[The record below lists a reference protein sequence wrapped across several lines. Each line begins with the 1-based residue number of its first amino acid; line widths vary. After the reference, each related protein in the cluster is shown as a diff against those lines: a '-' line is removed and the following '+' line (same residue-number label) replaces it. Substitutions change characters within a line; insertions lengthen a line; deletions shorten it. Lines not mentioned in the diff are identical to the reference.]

1 MQRIVFLC
9 LAGLL
14 AAGAA
19 LGEDFWDKKEYM
31 HWTDEEVKKVMTNS
45 PWAKDVT
52 ITAPASAFGRGQ
64 RPAAPAETETDAG
77 GGGGGRGG
85 RGGRGG
91 GGGGAGGGGR
101 GEALLTLNMS
111 WRSALPLRKALVR
124 SRLGAAAAVPAEAQQ
139 LIDQDTEE
147 YVVIVSGVP
156 TGMARAAN
164 NQIVLGKSTIRFGKK
179 PPLGPKGVDFQ
190 ARTQSV
196 DIVFVFPKTQ
206 PGVADDKE
214 VEAILKLDTVELK
227 RKFNL
232 KDMVYNGKLE
242 L

>member
-1 MQRIVFLC
+1 MRRIVFLC

-14 AAGAA
+14 VAGAA
-19 LGEDFWDKKEYM
+19 LAEDIWEKKDYM

-52 ITAPASAFGRGQ
+52 ITAPPSALGRGQ
-64 RPAAPAETETDAG
+64 RPAAPTEEAANT
-77 GGGGGRGG
+77 GGGGRGG

-91 GGGGAGGGGR
+91 GGGGGAGG
-101 GEALLTLNMS
+101 GEALLVLNMS
-111 WRSALPLRKALVR
+111 WRSALPLRMALVR
-124 SRLGAAAAVPAEAQQ
+124 SRLGAAAAIPPEAQQ
-139 LIDQDTEE
+139 LLDKEPEE
-147 YVVIVSGVP
+147 YVLIVSGVP

-164 NQIVLGKSTIRFGKK
+164 NEVLLSKSTIRFGKK
-179 PPLGPKGVDFQ
+179 PPVAPKGVDFQ
-190 ARTQSV
+190 TRTQSV

-206 PGVADDKE
+206 VAAAEDKE
-214 VEAILKLDTVELK
+214 VEVILKLDTVEVK

-232 KDMVYNGKLE
+232 KDMVRNGKLE